1 MSDGSAME
9 TTYHFTA
16 PELAR
21 LIAFRGAVR
30 AGLYSDRTA
39 DASGDDREGRTWSE
53 QSDTTPPADDVL
65 TPAERERLGAFKDAI
80 EAGLL
85 AE

>member
-39 DASGDDREGRTWSE
+39 DASADDRDGQFWSG
-53 QSDTTPPADDVL
+53 QTDATPPTDDVL
-65 TPAERERLGAFKDAI
+65 TPEERERLGAFRDAL

-85 AE
+85 AD